1 MNAQNK
7 PGSWP
12 SIADLV
18 VGEVAADVALIG
30 APMEAGSVTPGRC
43 DLAPSAIRKTLRR
56 FSTYDVETREEL
68 ALAVFDAGDIPVQG
82 VLPAAGF
89 EPIRDG
95 VAACAAAHRLTILL
109 GGNNAVTRPA
119 AHALGYPIGEV
130 GLITLDAH
138 FDLRDTD
145 EGLLNGNPVRALL
158 EDGLPGANICQIG
171 ISPFANTAKMHA
183 TALEAGIGVVTMA
196 EVKRLGIVSV
206 LEGALARLD
215 HCAAI
220 MVDFDIDVIDRSQCP
235 GAPGARPGG
244 MPADMFFQA
253 ARFLGA
259 ERKVKLVD
267 LTEFD
272 PSLDVGDITALTAGR
287 WVAEILAGFARR

>member
-1 MNAQNK
+1 MK
-7 PGSWP
+7 RSSWP
-12 SIADLV
+12 S
-18 VGEVAADVALIG
+18 VAELIVAQDSGDVALIG
-30 APMEAGSVTPGRC
+30 APMDAGSVTPGRC
-43 DLAPSAIRKTLRR
+43 DLAPEAIRSALRR

-68 ALAVFDAGDIPVQG
+68 TLAVADAGDIQVQG
-82 VLPAAGF
+82 VMPADGF

-95 VAACAAAHRLTILL
+95 VAACAASHRLTILL

-119 AHALGYPIGEV
+119 AHALGYPIDEV

-145 EGLLNGNPVRALL
+145 QGLLNGNPVRALL

-171 ISPFANTAKMHA
+171 ISPFANTAKMHGIA
-183 TALEAGIGVVTMA
+183 VEAGIGVVTMA
-196 EVKRLGIVSV
+196 EVKRLGIISV

-215 HCAAI
+215 HCPAI

-244 MPADMFFQA
+244 MPVDMFFQA

-287 WVAEILAGFARR
+287 WVAEILAGFAKR

>member
-1 MNAQNK
+1 MSDLKMRSA
-7 PGSWP
+7 WP
-12 SIADLV
+12 NIADLIV
-18 VGEVAADVALIG
+18 SEGSADVALIG

-43 DLAPSAIRKTLRR
+43 DLAPQAIRSTLRR
-56 FSTYDVETREEL
+56 FSTYDVETGDEL
-68 ALAVFDAGDIPVQG
+68 GLRLFDAGDIPVQG
-82 VLPAAGF
+82 VMPADGF
-89 EPIRDG
+89 EPIRDR
-95 VAACAAAHRLTILL
+95 VAACAADHRLTILL

-119 AHALGYPIGEV
+119 AHALGYPIGEI

-145 EGLLNGNPVRALL
+145 GGLLNGNPVRALL

-171 ISPFANTAKMHA
+171 ISPFANTARMHA
-183 TALEAGIGVVTMA
+183 TALEAGIGIFTMS
-196 EVKRLGIVSV
+196 EVKRLGIASV
-206 LEGALARLD
+206 LGAALERLA
-215 HCAAI
+215 HCPAI

-253 ARFLGA
+253 ARLLGA

-272 PSLDVGDITALTAGR
+272 PSLDVADITALTAGR
-287 WVAEILAGFARR
+287 WVCEVLAGFAGR